1 MKALLARLFKP
12 YKRKEIELEVEEE
25 LRFHVEMLRREYIRQ
40 GMPPEE
46 AKGATLKRFGDVEQI
61 KYRCVQISRRSHP
74 FMRALKSFLILVSIA
89 GVSVRVLSAD
99 ISVGRIG
106 EMLIAVAVLSRLLLY
121 VRGLSPSNFL
131 SKNRNTFAADL

>member
-1 MKALLARLFKP
+1 MQALLARLFKP
-12 YKRKEIELEVEEE
+12 YKRKDIELEVEEE
-25 LRFHVEMLRREYIRQ
+25 LRFHVEMLRREHIRQ
-40 GMPPEE
+40 GMSPEE

-61 KYRCVQISRRSHP
+61 KYQCVQISRRSHP

-106 EMLIAVAVLSRLLLY
+106 EVLIAVAVLSRLLLY

-131 SKNRNTFAADL
+131 SKNRNTFAADV